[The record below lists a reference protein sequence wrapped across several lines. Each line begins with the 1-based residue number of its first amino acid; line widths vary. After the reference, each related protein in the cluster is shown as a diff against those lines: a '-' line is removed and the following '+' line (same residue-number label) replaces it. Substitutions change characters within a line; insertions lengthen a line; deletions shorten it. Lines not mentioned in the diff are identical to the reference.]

1 MSVQDQIAH
10 LKDEKF
16 ELMQLLRKRDED
28 LIETQAQSRAQQ
40 TKLDQMNFDLAKAM
54 SESQHA
60 ITHLTH
66 EKQTLEK
73 QLKLQDEDKQ
83 AELEK
88 VERSHR
94 NIVDRL
100 TEQRESLNR
109 DFDRVNAEFL
119 ELQDAHKEAIK
130 QISLQLVSSNRKLDR
145 SNSELTEV
153 HTMHQHTTQQLREQL
168 AQSRIDLGNAS
179 HELIQLR
186 DNLQYF
192 SKELEITNQKL
203 REEKYSREELLQ
215 QLQDSYDRIVRA
227 EDELTRDK
235 AIHDRAMAG
244 LALELAEARQEL
256 DKLISAQKEAS
267 AHDIEPW
274 KVARAKVEVGDEIAR
289 GGWGSVSEGKVRVA
303 VKQLH
308 MAIASERNIQRLRRE
323 MRILSQIR
331 HPNLIQFIGAV
342 FDEQAER
349 LRAPPLI
356 ITELL
361 DTNLRS
367 AYERNRLSGG
377 QKLSVFKDVAKA
389 LKYLHERHD
398 PIIHRDVSAPN
409 VLLEALPGGNWKG
422 KLTDLGSANF
432 ARVAQTLAEGAILY
446 SAPETIPR
454 AYNPDAPPPPQ
465 TFKMDVYSFGV
476 MLCEVTTSRFPD
488 QNEYGDMLRQVRN
501 TCPPMY
507 SLIEVCTKEKQEQRP
522 KMTHVLAHL
531 ENIPIEN

>member
-1 MSVQDQIAH
+1 MNSLTVVFCLYLSAPLQEVVQHKPPVPQSEERANPRSKQPPPQVDSQAHTQLIEYLTQENERLKQQNQQQNRDHRLQLDQAQQQLEEAQASH
-10 LKDEKF
+10 QRSTLQLSQQLEQCNR
-16 ELMQLLRKRDED
+16 QLL
-28 LIETQAQSRAQQ
+28 QANREVEQLRRAQQ
-40 TKLDQMNFDLAKAM
+40 
-54 SESQHA
+54 
-60 ITHLTH
+60 
-66 EKQTLEK
+66 
-73 QLKLQDEDKQ
+73 
-83 AELEK
+83 
-88 VERSHR
+88 
-94 NIVDRL
+94 
-100 TEQRESLNR
+100 
-109 DFDRVNAEFL
+109 
-119 ELQDAHKEAIK
+119 
-130 QISLQLVSSNRKLDR
+130 
-145 SNSELTEV
+145 
-153 HTMHQHTTQQLREQL
+153 
-168 AQSRIDLGNAS
+168 
-179 HELIQLR
+179 
-186 DNLQYF
+186 
-192 SKELEITNQKL
+192 
-203 REEKYSREELLQ
+203 
-215 QLQDSYDRIVRA
+215 
-227 EDELTRDK
+227 
-235 AIHDRAMAG
+235 
-244 LALELAEARQEL
+244 
-256 DKLISAQKEAS
+256 EAS

-274 KVARAKVEVGDEIAR
+274 KVARAKVELGDEIAR

-331 HPNLIQFIGAV
+331 HPNLVQFIGAV

-377 QKLSVFKDVAKA
+377 QKLSIFKDVAKA

-432 ARVAQTLAEGAILY
+432 ARVAQTLAEGAIVY
-446 SAPETIPR
+446 SAPETFPR
-454 AYNPDAPPPPQ
+454 VFNPDAPPPPQ
-465 TFKMDVYSFGV
+465 TFQIDVYSFGV

-488 QNEYGDMLRQVRN
+488 QNEYGDMLRQVGN

-522 KMTHVLAHL
+522 VMTDILRL
-531 ENIPIEN
+531 LDNIRALP

>member
-1 MSVQDQIAH
+1 MTITLKYAHSIIIILYMYIMKSLTFVFCLYLSAPLQEVVQHKPPVPQREGRANPRSKQPPPQVDSQAH
-10 LKDEKF
+10 TQLIED
-16 ELMQLLRKRDED
+16 LMQENARLKQQNQQQNHDHRLQLDQAKQQLEEALASHQRNVQQLERQLL
-28 LIETQAQSRAQQ
+28 QANREVEQLQRAQQ
-40 TKLDQMNFDLAKAM
+40 
-54 SESQHA
+54 
-60 ITHLTH
+60 
-66 EKQTLEK
+66 
-73 QLKLQDEDKQ
+73 
-83 AELEK
+83 
-88 VERSHR
+88 
-94 NIVDRL
+94 
-100 TEQRESLNR
+100 
-109 DFDRVNAEFL
+109 
-119 ELQDAHKEAIK
+119 
-130 QISLQLVSSNRKLDR
+130 
-145 SNSELTEV
+145 
-153 HTMHQHTTQQLREQL
+153 
-168 AQSRIDLGNAS
+168 
-179 HELIQLR
+179 
-186 DNLQYF
+186 
-192 SKELEITNQKL
+192 
-203 REEKYSREELLQ
+203 
-215 QLQDSYDRIVRA
+215 
-227 EDELTRDK
+227 
-235 AIHDRAMAG
+235 
-244 LALELAEARQEL
+244 
-256 DKLISAQKEAS
+256 EAS

-308 MAIASERNIQRLRRE
+308 MAITSDRNIQRLRRE

-331 HPNLIQFIGAV
+331 HPNLVQFIGAV

-377 QKLSVFKDVAKA
+377 QKLSIFKDVAKA

-409 VLLEALPGGNWKG
+409 VLLEALPGGNWRG

-446 SAPETIPR
+446 SAPETFPR

-465 TFKMDVYSFGV
+465 TFKIDVFSFGV

-507 SLIEVCTKEKQEQRP
+507 SLIEVCTKKKQEQRP
-522 KMTHVLAHL
+522 KMTDILRL
-531 ENIPIEN
+531 LDNIRSLP

>member
-1 MSVQDQIAH
+1 MDSQAH
-10 LKDEKF
+10 TQLIED
-16 ELMQLLRKRDED
+16 LMQENARLKEQRDEASHQLD
-28 LIETQAQSRAQQ
+28 ERDQQLEQAQSSHQRSVEQLEQSNRQLLQANHEVEQLQRAQQ
-40 TKLDQMNFDLAKAM
+40 
-54 SESQHA
+54 
-60 ITHLTH
+60 
-66 EKQTLEK
+66 
-73 QLKLQDEDKQ
+73 
-83 AELEK
+83 
-88 VERSHR
+88 
-94 NIVDRL
+94 
-100 TEQRESLNR
+100 
-109 DFDRVNAEFL
+109 
-119 ELQDAHKEAIK
+119 
-130 QISLQLVSSNRKLDR
+130 
-145 SNSELTEV
+145 
-153 HTMHQHTTQQLREQL
+153 
-168 AQSRIDLGNAS
+168 
-179 HELIQLR
+179 
-186 DNLQYF
+186 
-192 SKELEITNQKL
+192 
-203 REEKYSREELLQ
+203 
-215 QLQDSYDRIVRA
+215 
-227 EDELTRDK
+227 
-235 AIHDRAMAG
+235 
-244 LALELAEARQEL
+244 
-256 DKLISAQKEAS
+256 EAS

-274 KVARAKVEVGDEIAR
+274 KVARAKVELGDEIAR

-331 HPNLIQFIGAV
+331 HPNLVQFIGAV

-377 QKLSVFKDVAKA
+377 QKLSIFKDVAKA

-432 ARVAQTLAEGAILY
+432 ARVAQTLAEGAIIY
-446 SAPETIPR
+446 AAPETFPR

-465 TFKMDVYSFGV
+465 TFKIDVYSFGV

-507 SLIEVCTKEKQEQRP
+507 SLIEVCTKKKQDQRP
-522 KMTHVLAHL
+522 KITDALRL
-531 ENIPIEN
+531 LDNIRALP